1 MPESVE
7 SMPATDN
14 DAGGLPEES
23 NESESLSV
31 ADVAAEG
38 ISVMLG
44 DAYAEGAVDGKERAQ
59 NGCGWKRPQDT
70 MRDEEK
76 GIYNAGT
83 FSADTMY
90 CHHFNT
96 AGEHLVLHQLSS

>member
-1 MPESVE
+1 VQIFGVAELKASLAKIPRPGSDSIAMPESVE

-38 ISVMLG
+38 ISVM
-44 DAYAEGAVDGKERAQ
+44 VAQ
-59 NGCGWKRPQDT
+59 HVAHSCTQLLVVVTVGWSLLCVAWGCIR
-70 MRDEEK
+70 
-76 GIYNAGT
+76 
-83 FSADTMY
+83 
-90 CHHFNT
+90 
-96 AGEHLVLHQLSS
+96 